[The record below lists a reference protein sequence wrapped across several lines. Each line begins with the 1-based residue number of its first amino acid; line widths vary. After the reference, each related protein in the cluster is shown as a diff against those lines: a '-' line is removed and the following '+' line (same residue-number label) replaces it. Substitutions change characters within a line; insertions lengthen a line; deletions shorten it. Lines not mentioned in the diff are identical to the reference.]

1 MIKPGSGLVV
11 AFPGLLKLGVLD
23 PVHTIKKTENKF

>member
-1 MIKPGSGLVV
+1 MIKPGSGLVE

-23 PVHTIKKTENKF
+23 PKAGNEF